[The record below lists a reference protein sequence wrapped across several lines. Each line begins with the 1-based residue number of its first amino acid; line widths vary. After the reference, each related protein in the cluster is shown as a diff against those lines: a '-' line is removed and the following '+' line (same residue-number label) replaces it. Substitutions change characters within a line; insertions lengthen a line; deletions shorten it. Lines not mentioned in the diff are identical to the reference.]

1 MYNKSRRYFLFGAA
15 ACLLPQLSLAQDVDN
30 SPLIIREHIPG
41 VDPRYA
47 AYATQGP
54 YVFSASPTTVK
65 GRGFDY
71 MVFFPRNHENPRLIV
86 FSHGAVAEPLA
97 YRDLLWHWA
106 SHGFVVVAP
115 LHRDSIIENGPSLRK
130 TSVNSYSEWN
140 ISALLE
146 DPVAWQERAEACV
159 SVLDDLKLINDAI
172 GQTVNVE
179 RPIIVGHG
187 YGAYV
192 AQMLLGSSVKD
203 GDNKRRTFA
212 DPRFFAGIL
221 MSPQGP
227 GVMGLDENSWNDI
240 NAPMLYLLAE
250 RDDDFTG
257 QPYSEKAK
265 SYKLSKPG
273 YKHIGL
279 LKNGSAN
286 TFSGQVARSNPT
298 EKKLFEVLKAFS
310 TAFLLAYGDYDKQAF
325 QDMTTNFFERMS
337 LGVIDEG
344 RR

>member
-1 MYNKSRRYFLFGAA
+1 MRNLTRRLFLLGSAA
-15 ACLLPQLSLAQDVDN
+15 LLLPAVAVAQDADN
-30 SPLIIREHIPG
+30 SPLIIREDIPG

-47 AYATQGP
+47 SYATQGP

-71 MVFFPRNHENPRLIV
+71 MVFFPRNHKSPRLIV

-130 TSVNSYSEWN
+130 TSVDSVSDWA

-159 SVLDDLKLINDAI
+159 SVLDDLRLIKEAV
-172 GQTVNVE
+172 GQEINVE

-192 AQMLLGSSVKD
+192 AQMLLGASVKD
-203 GDNKRRTFA
+203 GESKRRTFA
-212 DPRFFAGIL
+212 DPRFFAGIM

-227 GVMGLDENSWNDI
+227 GVMGLDESSWANI
-240 NAPMLYLLAE
+240 SAPSLYLLAE
-250 RDDDFTG
+250 NEIDFTG
-257 QPYSEKAK
+257 QPYQEKAK
-265 SYKLSKPG
+265 SYRLAKPG
-273 YKHIGL
+273 YKHVGL

-286 TFSGQVARSNPT
+286 TFSGQGARSNAT
-298 EKKLFEVLKAFS
+298 EKKLFEVLKAIS
-310 TAFLLAYGDYDKQAF
+310 TAFLLAYGDYEKQAF
-325 QDMTTNFFERMS
+325 QDMTTDFFERMS
-337 LGVIDEG
+337 LGAIDEG